1 MKLPSSDRAFEK
13 EISRWF
19 VCFVDVMCIQFVI
32 LALSDILSMKC
43 LTWVVELFYAPLIIL
58 LGLFFEEQ
66 TFLGNILFGLALLFL
81 SMMIIS
87 VVIGTAFYL
96 GNRFYGKLLPRK
108 NKRKQDL

>member
-1 MKLPSSDRAFEK
+1 MKLPTPNRVFGK
-13 EISRWF
+13 EISQWF
-19 VCFVDVMCIQFVI
+19 VCIVDVMCIQFVI
-32 LALSDILSMKC
+32 LAASDILSTKC
-43 LTWVVELFYAPLIIL
+43 LTWILDLFYAPLIIL
-58 LGLFFEEQ
+58 LGMFFEEQ
-66 TFLGNILFGLALLFL
+66 TFLGNIPFGLALLFL